1 MTNYALSTK
10 ANFQRDLLAI
20 TLDPTATGSLQSQLT
35 AALKGIVSSLPN
47 SAGERLPASRMLAEE
62 LSISRTTVQA
72 AYDQLISEG
81 IFAARQG
88 SGTFIADEIN
98 HLIKPLPQ
106 VKRRA
111 EPPAPTPWRPFQT
124 GLPDHS
130 LMPHKL
136 WAQHLERAWRDPDPA
151 LLASPDLLGWYP
163 LREAIAD
170 HLEAWRGL
178 ACDPEQVVITSG
190 AREALELV
198 FDGLLGAGQHVAIED
213 PCWPKLRA
221 VLEDTGS
228 LAHPVKI
235 DGEGFDASAI
245 PQDAQAVV
253 VSPSRHYPT
262 GVSLPLPR
270 RLSLLAWAKH
280 RQGLVIE
287 DDYDSE
293 FRYRGQPLPSL
304 SGLDGLRHTIYLGS
318 FSKLISP
325 TLRIGYFVVKHAY
338 LPQIRDHFSRVGA
351 RASLVPQPA
360 LAAFM
365 QSGDYATHLRRMRR
379 TYGRRQRHLLAAL
392 APVSDLLSLQAEP
405 SGMHLCLSLQRKLA
419 EKTTDIALS
428 DLARQAG
435 LRVDAL
441 STLNVSQNGQQGLL
455 LGYAGF
461 DEETLTTAAGVLVNL
476 LRSAINDSS
485 RHENYTPLP

>member
-1 MTNYALSTK
+1 MTNYALSKK
-10 ANFQRDLLAI
+10 ANLQRELLAI
-20 TLDPTATGSLQSQLT
+20 TLDTRATGSLQSQLV
-35 AALKGIVSSLPN
+35 AALRRIVSSSPN
-47 SAGERLPASRMLAEE
+47 AAGERLPASRMLAEE
-62 LSISRTTVQA
+62 LSVSRTTVQA

-88 SGTFIADEIN
+88 SGTFITDEIS

-106 VKRRA
+106 VKRLA
-111 EPPAPTPWRPFQT
+111 DPPTPRPWQPFQV
-124 GLPDHS
+124 GLPDQS

-136 WAQHLERAWRDPDPA
+136 WSQHLERAWRDPDTA

-190 AREALELV
+190 AREAFELV
-198 FDGLLGAGQHVAIED
+198 FNGLLGVGQHVAIED

-221 VLEDTGS
+221 VLEDTGN

-235 DGEGFDASAI
+235 DAEGFNPAAI
-245 PQDAQAVV
+245 PQDAEVV
-253 VSPSRHYPT
+253 VISPSRHYPT

-270 RLSLLAWAKH
+270 RLSLLAWAE
-280 RQGLVIE
+280 QCGGLVIE

-304 SGLDGLRHTIYLGS
+304 CGLDGLRRTLYLGS

-325 TLRIGYFVVKHAY
+325 ALRIGYLVVKKEY
-338 LPQIRDHFSRVGA
+338 LPKLRAHLARVGA

-360 LAAFM
+360 LATFM
-365 QSGDYATHLRRMRR
+365 QGGDYATHLRRMRR

-392 APVSDLLSLQAEP
+392 APVSELLDLQTDP
-405 SGMHLCLSLQRKLA
+405 SGMHLCLSFQPELA
-419 EKTTDIALS
+419 ERTTDVAIS
-428 DLARQAG
+428 ELAMKAG
-435 LRVDAL
+435 LSIDAL
-441 STLNVSQNGQQGLL
+441 SAHNISPNGPQGLL

-461 DEETLTTAAGVLVNL
+461 DEDALTAAARVFADQLHSFLKGK
-476 LRSAINDSS
+476 SS
-485 RHENYTPLP
+485 HSNSNP